1 MEALF
6 TTSSLEMP
14 IVITI
19 TAVLL
24 IIVTILY
31 VLRAESDDKA
41 TPASYPIV
49 GSLFSFLRNR
59 SRLREYFTELV
70 IRAPSNTIKFH
81 RLGMRNA
88 VITANPANVEHLL
101 KTRFE
106 NYPKGDFFSLHLH
119 DLLGTGIFNA
129 DGEAWK
135 LQRRVASYEFST
147 RSLRDFI
154 AETVQREIADRL
166 LPLLRKSAASTDEE
180 GNVRR
185 LDMQEVLKRFGF
197 DNICKVAFGTDPG
210 CLDISLPVSEFA
222 EAFDVATDLI
232 VKRFF
237 HPVPFAWKV
246 MRRLNVGSEKR
257 LREAIRAVH
266 NFAEGVIRTRK
277 TEMISVCAAPTHQ
290 DLLSRFLS
298 LDGSVMGTAQKG
310 SNDDFVRD
318 IVISFILAGR
328 DTTSS
333 ALTWFFWLVSTHP
346 HVEQQIEREI
356 ARLTECKEEGT
367 SGFSYEELK
376 EMNYLH
382 ASICESMRLYP
393 PVPSDTKEA
402 LQDDVLPDGTTVRK
416 GTRVSYHPYA
426 MGRMESIW
434 GADCLEFKPERWL
447 KEDENENGSFVFVS
461 ENAFKYPV
469 FQAGPRICLGKEM
482 AFTQM
487 KCIAAN
493 VIKEFSLKVE
503 PDLNP
508 KFVSALASR
517 MEGGLPVKVVKK
529 TN

>member
-59 SRLREYFTELV
+59 SRLREYFTELM
-70 IRAPSNTIKFH
+70 ITAPSNTIKFH

-88 VITANPANVEHLL
+88 
-101 KTRFE
+101 
-106 NYPKGDFFSLHLH
+106 
-119 DLLGTGIFNA
+119 
-129 DGEAWK
+129 
-135 LQRRVASYEFST
+135 RRVASYEFST

-166 LPLLRKSAASTDEE
+166 LPLLRKSAESTDEE

-257 LREAIRAVH
+257 FKGGDTCGSQLRGGGEQRH
-266 NFAEGVIRTRK
+266 NFRRAHPG
-277 TEMISVCAAPTHQ
+277 
-290 DLLSRFLS
+290 
-298 LDGSVMGTAQKG
+298 
-310 SNDDFVRD
+310 
-318 IVISFILAGR
+318 
-328 DTTSS
+328 
-333 ALTWFFWLVSTHP
+333 FFWLVSTHP

-416 GTRVSYHPYA
+416 GTR
-426 MGRMESIW
+426 
-434 GADCLEFKPERWL
+434 
-447 KEDENENGSFVFVS
+447 
-461 ENAFKYPV
+461 
-469 FQAGPRICLGKEM
+469 
-482 AFTQM
+482 
-487 KCIAAN
+487 
-493 VIKEFSLKVE
+493 
-503 PDLNP
+503 
-508 KFVSALASR
+508 
-517 MEGGLPVKVVKK
+517 
-529 TN
+529 